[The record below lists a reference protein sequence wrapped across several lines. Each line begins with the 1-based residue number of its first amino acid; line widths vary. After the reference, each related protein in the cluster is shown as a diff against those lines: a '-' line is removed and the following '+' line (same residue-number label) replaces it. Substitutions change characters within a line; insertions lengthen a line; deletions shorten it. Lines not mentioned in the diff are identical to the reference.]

1 MKRLSALFAALL
13 VISALAACRTNKE
26 TDRISQSSVP
36 VKSTVSDTSS
46 DSLTAAGAAS
56 EVSSGQTESAESS
69 EPPKPEIVHV
79 DGIKLSAY
87 ERTLTVGDRFMP
99 IVTMSPANASNKA
112 EKWESSNTAVATVNN
127 YGNITAKSA
136 GSCVVTVT
144 SVDNPD
150 IKAEFKVTVNE
161 PVKVEMTYMDG
172 ILIVNKTYP
181 LPQNYNP
188 GVNPEAKAALDKMFA
203 AAKAEQNLKMWVCS
217 GFRSY
222 TVQKNLYNSY
232 VRRDGAK
239 AADRYSAR
247 PGYSEHQT
255 GLAFDINYADYR
267 FKNTAEAKWL
277 AANAYKY
284 GFILRYPEGKESI
297 TGYMYEPWHYRYV
310 GVESAKKIFDSGL
323 TLEEYFGITSSYS
336 G

>member
-1 MKRLSALFAALL
+1 
-13 VISALAACRTNKE
+13 
-26 TDRISQSSVP
+26 
-36 VKSTVSDTSS
+36 
-46 DSLTAAGAAS
+46 
-56 EVSSGQTESAESS
+56 
-69 EPPKPEIVHV
+69 
-79 DGIKLSAY
+79 
-87 ERTLTVGDRFMP
+87 MP
-99 IVTMSPANASNKA
+99 IVTMSPVNASNKA

-247 PGYSEHQT
+247 PGYSAHQT

-323 TLEEYFGITSSYS
+323 TLEEYFGITSSY
-336 G
+336 GG

>member
-13 VISALAACRTNKE
+13 VLSALAACRTNKE

-36 VKSTVSDTSS
+36 VQSTVSDTLS
-46 DSLTAAGAAS
+46 DSVTAASAAS
-56 EVSSGQTESAESS
+56 EAPVESAKSS

-87 ERTLTVGDRFMP
+87 ERTITVGDRFMP

-172 ILIVNKTYP
+172 ILIVNKTI
-181 LPQNYNP
+181 L
-188 GVNPEAKAALDKMFA
+188 
-203 AAKAEQNLKMWVCS
+203 C
-217 GFRSY
+217 
-222 TVQKNLYNSY
+222 
-232 VRRDGAK
+232 RR
-239 AADRYSAR
+239 
-247 PGYSEHQT
+247 
-255 GLAFDINYADYR
+255 
-267 FKNTAEAKWL
+267 
-277 AANAYKY
+277 
-284 GFILRYPEGKESI
+284 I
-297 TGYMYEPWHYRYV
+297 TTPV
-310 GVESAKKIFDSGL
+310 
-323 TLEEYFGITSSYS
+323 
-336 G
+336 

>member
-56 EVSSGQTESAESS
+56 EASLEQTESAESS

-99 IVTMSPANASNKA
+99 IVTMSPVNASNKA

-239 AADRYSAR
+239 AAG
-247 PGYSEHQT
+247 PGIPPAPDIPSIRQVLRLISIMPT
-255 GLAFDINYADYR
+255 TDSKTQQKQNGLPPTLISTDLFCATPRVRSLLPDICTSR
-267 FKNTAEAKWL
+267 
-277 AANAYKY
+277 
-284 GFILRYPEGKESI
+284 
-297 TGYMYEPWHYRYV
+297 
-310 GVESAKKIFDSGL
+310 
-323 TLEEYFGITSSYS
+323 GITDMSESKAPKKYLTAA
-336 G
+336 

>member
-1 MKRLSALFAALL
+1 M
-13 VISALAACRTNKE
+13 
-26 TDRISQSSVP
+26 
-36 VKSTVSDTSS
+36 
-46 DSLTAAGAAS
+46 
-56 EVSSGQTESAESS
+56 
-69 EPPKPEIVHV
+69 
-79 DGIKLSAY
+79 
-87 ERTLTVGDRFMP
+87 
-99 IVTMSPANASNKA
+99 
-112 EKWESSNTAVATVNN
+112 
-127 YGNITAKSA
+127 
-136 GSCVVTVT
+136 
-144 SVDNPD
+144 
-150 IKAEFKVTVNE
+150 TVNE

-222 TVQKNLYNSY
+222 TVQKSLYNSY

-323 TLEEYFGITSSYS
+323 TLEEYFGITSSY
-336 G
+336 GG

>member
-1 MKRLSALFAALL
+1 
-13 VISALAACRTNKE
+13 
-26 TDRISQSSVP
+26 
-36 VKSTVSDTSS
+36 
-46 DSLTAAGAAS
+46 
-56 EVSSGQTESAESS
+56 
-69 EPPKPEIVHV
+69 
-79 DGIKLSAY
+79 
-87 ERTLTVGDRFMP
+87 MP
-99 IVTMSPANASNKA
+99 IVTMSPVNASNKA

-222 TVQKNLYNSY
+222 TVQKSLYNSY

-323 TLEEYFGITSSYS
+323 TLEEYFGITSSY
-336 G
+336 GG

>member
-1 MKRLSALFAALL
+1 MKRLSAFFAALL
-13 VISALAACRTNKE
+13 MLSALAACRTNKK

-36 VKSTVSDTSS
+36 VQSTVSDTSS
-46 DSLTAAGAAS
+46 DSLTTAGAAS
-56 EVSSGQTESAESS
+56 EASSEQTESAESS

-222 TVQKNLYNSY
+222 TVLLIRQNFITVMFS
-232 VRRDGAK
+232 R
-239 AADRYSAR
+239 
-247 PGYSEHQT
+247 
-255 GLAFDINYADYR
+255 
-267 FKNTAEAKWL
+267 KWL
-277 AANAYKY
+277 M
-284 GFILRYPEGKESI
+284 IRL
-297 TGYMYEPWHYRYV
+297 
-310 GVESAKKIFDSGL
+310 
-323 TLEEYFGITSSYS
+323 
-336 G
+336 

>member
-1 MKRLSALFAALL
+1 
-13 VISALAACRTNKE
+13 
-26 TDRISQSSVP
+26 
-36 VKSTVSDTSS
+36 
-46 DSLTAAGAAS
+46 
-56 EVSSGQTESAESS
+56 
-69 EPPKPEIVHV
+69 
-79 DGIKLSAY
+79 
-87 ERTLTVGDRFMP
+87 MP

-136 GSCVVTVT
+136 GSCFVTVT

-203 AAKAEQNLKMWVCS
+203 AAKAEQSLKMWVCS

-222 TVQKNLYNSY
+222 TVQKSLYNSY

-323 TLEEYFGITSSYS
+323 TLEEYFGITSSY
-336 G
+336 GG